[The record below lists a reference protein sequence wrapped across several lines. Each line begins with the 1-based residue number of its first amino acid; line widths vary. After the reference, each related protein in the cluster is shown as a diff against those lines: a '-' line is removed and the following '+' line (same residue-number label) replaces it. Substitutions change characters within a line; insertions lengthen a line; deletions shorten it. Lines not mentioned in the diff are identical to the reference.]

1 MKQGDEFLSVDLPCK
16 EIVAVVFLGLDVL
29 ELGEVDLSDKV
40 DYRSDRVDEV
50 VLVEEEFVL
59 LGLCNILELIAED
72 FDVQLHLFFLL
83 LQKLV
88 LDEEAE
94 DDQLGIVNVAKP
106 AELHQT
112 RFDDQSEADFE
123 ASSILALLVQRIDAF
138 EQNRDL
144 FHDFSVVV
152 VLE

>member
-1 MKQGDEFLSVDLPCK
+1 M
-16 EIVAVVFLGLDVL
+16 
-29 ELGEVDLSDKV
+29 
-40 DYRSDRVDEV
+40 

-59 LGLCNILELIAED
+59 LGLCNISELIAED

-94 DDQLGIVNVAKP
+94 NDQLGIVDVAQP

-112 RFDDQSEADFE
+112 RFHDQSEADFK
-123 ASSILALLVQRIDAF
+123 ASSILPLLVQRIDAF
-138 EQNRDL
+138 EQNCDL